1 MIWVLI
7 VVALIFAGAWYFS
20 KWNSKFKLL
29 LIFGKKGSG
38 KSTLLVKWMMQYHK
52 KGYCIYTNMKS
63 VTLDYVIHIDEKD
76 VGDYVGIPNSVL
88 LLDECGTWLDNRKF
102 KTFKDSM
109 RDYFIYQRQYRNIV
123 ILASQNFNVDK
134 KVRELVD
141 KMYLCGKIGPI
152 SYARPIRRNI
162 TLTEPM
168 GDSES
173 RIADQLVFAP
183 GVLLTWIP
191 RYARLFESFAPPE
204 KPFFVGSPSIEEI
217 QSGATK
223 KSFHRLQRQA
233 GSDGKFLVGAKRER
247 GKRM

>member
-1 MIWVLI
+1 MILLLVLFGLACL
-7 VVALIFAGAWYFS
+7 VAWYFS
-20 KWNSKFKLL
+20 KWNSKFKLYL
-29 LIFGKKGSG
+29 LFGKKGSG
-38 KSTLLVKWMMQYHK
+38 KSTLLVKWMIQYHK

-63 VTLDYVIHIDEKD
+63 VTLPYVIHIEEKD
-76 VGDYVGIPNSVL
+76 VGDYVGVPNSVL

-109 RDYFIYQRQYRNIV
+109 RDYFIYQRQYKNIV

-141 KMYLCGKIGPI
+141 KMYLCGKVGPV

-183 GVLLTWIP
+183 GLVLTWIP
-191 RYARLFESFAPPE
+191 RYAKLFESFAPPE
-204 KPFFVGSPSIEEI
+204 KPFFVGSPSLEEI
-217 QSGATK
+217 NQRSAVKGRRRQQ
-223 KSFHRLQRQA
+223 RLRVRRPKE
-233 GSDGKFLVGAKRER
+233 D
-247 GKRM
+247 

>member
-1 MIWVLI
+1 MILLI
-7 VVALIFAGAWYFS
+7 VLFGLAFLIAWYIG
-20 KWNSKFKLL
+20 KWNSPFKLY

-38 KSTLLVKWMMQYHK
+38 KSTLLVKWMMKYHK
-52 KGYCIYTNMKS
+52 KGYFIYTNMKS
-63 VTLDYVIHIDEKD
+63 VTLPYVIHVEEQDI
-76 VGDYVGIPNSVL
+76 GDYVGVPNSVL

-109 RDYFIYQRQYRNIV
+109 RDYFIYQRQYKNVV

-141 KMYLCGKIGPI
+141 KMYLCGKVGPV

-183 GVLLTWIP
+183 GLVLTWIP
-191 RYARLFESFAPPE
+191 RYAKLFESFAPPE
-204 KPFFVGSPSIEEI
+204 KPFFVGSPSLEEI
-217 QSGATK
+217 NDRSAQQGS
-223 KSFHRLQRQA
+223 RRQQRRRRNA
-233 GSDGKFLVGAKRER
+233 RRSREAA
-247 GKRM
+247 

>member
-1 MIWVLI
+1 MIILI
-7 VVALIFAGAWYFS
+7 VLLCLIGLGAWYIG
-20 KWNSKFKLL
+20 KWNSPFKLYL
-29 LIFGKKGSG
+29 LFGKKGSG

-63 VTLDYVIHIDEKD
+63 VTLPYVIHIEEKD
-76 VGDYVGIPNSVL
+76 VGDYVGVPNSVL
-88 LLDECGTWLDNRKF
+88 LLDECGTWLDNRKY

-109 RDYFIYQRQYRNIV
+109 RDYFIYQRQYKNIV

-141 KMYLCGKIGPI
+141 KMYLCGKFGPV

-183 GVLLTWIP
+183 GVVLTWIP
-191 RYARLFESFAPPE
+191 RYAKLFESFSPPE
-204 KPFFVGSPSIEEI
+204 KPFFVGSPSLEEI
-217 QSGATK
+217 NDSSVVK
-223 KSFHRLQRQA
+223 RRRRRQRRRV
-233 GSDGKFLVGAKRER
+233 SRPEEE
-247 GKRM
+247 

>member
-1 MIWVLI
+1 MIWII
-7 VVALIFAGAWYFS
+7 VIIGAIFAVVWYCS
-20 KWNSKFKLL
+20 KWNSVYKLYL
-29 LIFGKKGSG
+29 VFGKKGSG

-63 VTLDYVIHIDEKD
+63 VTLDYVIHIEEKD
-76 VGDYVGIPNSVL
+76 VGDYVGIPKSVL

-109 RDYFIYQRQYRNIV
+109 RDYFIYQRQYKNIV

-141 KMYLCGKIGPI
+141 KMYLCGKIGPV
-152 SYARPIRRNI
+152 SYARPIRRNV

-183 GVLLTWIP
+183 GMILTWIP
-191 RYARLFESFAPPE
+191 RYAKLFESFSPPE

-217 QSGATK
+217 NGNAVK
-223 KSFHRLQRQA
+223 KSFRRFRRKRRNVSDRNQA
-233 GSDGKFLVGAKRER
+233 
-247 GKRM
+247 